1 MSIEHSTGKI
11 LYTEQDDLFVLKL
24 TGDVRLT
31 LCTALDTAISKLFA
45 ENKFKGVTLDLTD
58 AVSLDSTTLGL
69 LAKLSILAKQSIN
82 VLPTLETSN
91 EDIIRLLDSMGIKDS
106 FYITEGKQEQWLDLK
121 DLTSDVCSEA
131 FVKEKVL
138 EAHKILMDVNDNNKA
153 AFKDLVSTLEAQ

>member
-1 MSIEHSTGKI
+1 M
-11 LYTEQDDLFVLKL
+11 
-24 TGDVRLT
+24 
-31 LCTALDTAISKLFA
+31 
-45 ENKFKGVTLDLTD
+45 
-58 AVSLDSTTLGL
+58 GL

-106 FYITEGKQEQWLDLK
+106 FDITEGKQEQWLDLK